1 MNAFTDLFI
10 RRPVLATVVSLLILL
25 IGGVAGL
32 KLQIRQFPQTSNTT
46 ITITTTY
53 PGANADVIKGF
64 VTTPIEQAV
73 ASTDGIDTLVSTSQ
87 QNVSTITLNL
97 RLDANPDRAMSD
109 ALSKVNQARRVL
121 PKDVNDPVIVKQ
133 TGQGTALM
141 YLSFN
146 SNVMS
151 SSQITDYL
159 IRVVQAQLQTVDGVA
174 NAQILG
180 GQTFAMRI
188 WLDPT
193 RMAARGVTPNDV
205 SRALAA
211 NNFISAAGEVK
222 SDYTQISVDAQTS
235 LDSAQAFGKLVIAAH
250 GDGLVRLGDVAT
262 IDLGPQSS
270 DASVTFD
277 GQKAVVIGIY
287 GTTEANPLTVIDGVR
302 AVLPGV
308 QARLPAGL
316 STAIAYDSTEFIRS
330 SIREVAKT
338 LFAAALIVIAI
349 IFLFIGNIRSTIIP
363 IVTIPLSLIGVMM
376 ALLAL
381 GYSINLLTLLAL
393 VLAIGL
399 VVDDAIVVVENIHRH
414 IEDGMTPF
422 DASIRGAHEIAL
434 PVVAMTITLAAVY
447 APIGFVSGVTGA
459 LFREFA
465 FTLAGSVIISGFLA
479 LTLSPMMCS
488 KLLRHETGSAGR
500 FGAFVDRTFDG
511 LRRAY
516 QRRLSSSLNFR
527 ALTLLVL
534 VGVLAMTG
542 VMYLSTPRELA
553 PEEDQGFL
561 IGVTKT
567 PQLANRDYM
576 EHATQRLHDEVKSV
590 PEVEHAFMVNGY
602 PNVRAG
608 FAGMILKPWDQR
620 TRSQKQVL
628 AALGPKF
635 LAVPE
640 AQVQAF
646 APPSLPGSTGGAP
659 MQFVIRTTDDYS
671 TLADVAAKMQDAA
684 RASGLFLFTDV
695 DLKFD
700 TPEYVVGRRRQGQ
713 PHRRQ
718 HGRRRRRAVDHA
730 RRQLRQPVQP
740 ARAQLSG
747 HSAGAARLPP
757 VARMADALPVAHQQR
772 RVRAAVGGGD
782 RHREGAAQRADQ
794 LPAAQF
800 GDAVGRA
807 VPRPHARRGARLPQV
822 EVGGGLPRRLFLRFP
837 GRLASARAGGQRA
850 HLCLRLRVDRH
861 LSRAVGAIR
870 ELPRSVHHSGG
881 AAHRAVRRAA
891 AAQHRRRD
899 GLRHHQHLFADRPGD
914 ADRPDRQARHPDG
927 RFRQQSAGDA
937 GPVAPR
943 RDRRGG
949 VDPPPSDPDDD
960 RGDGRRHGAADHR
973 HRRRRAVALRHR
985 PDDLL
990 RHGDRHDVHAVRHAD
1005 GLHLPR
1011 PRPCGVVGARA
1022 RRRPCR
1028 GGPRRA
1034 ARRVAAGGD
1043 RPDRARGR
1051 RAARRLRRN
1060 PRFDPPR
1067 RPGGG
1072 AQSRFTIGLT
1082 ILFGMAIGTLFVTP
1096 MAYTFLARDHATWM
1110 AKQRAAGRLVA
1121 AHDAPPEGSH
1131 A

>member
-10 RRPVLATVVSLLILL
+10 RRPVLATVVSLLILI

-53 PGANADVIKGF
+53 PGADADVIKGF

-205 SRALAA
+205 SRALAT

-222 SDYTQISVDAQTS
+222 SDYTQISIDAQTS

-308 QARLPAGL
+308 EARLPAGL

-338 LFAAALIVIAI
+338 LIAAALIVIAI

-465 FTLAGSVIISGFLA
+465 FTLAGSVIVSGFLA

-500 FGAFVDRTFDG
+500 FGAFVDRTFEG

-516 QRRLSSSLNFR
+516 QRRLLSSLNFR

-635 LAVPE
+635 LDVPE

-671 TLADVAAKMQDAA
+671 TLADVAAKMQQAA
-684 RASGLFLFTDV
+684 RESGLFLFTDV

-700 TPEYVVGRRRQGQ
+700 TPEYVVSIDADKANRIGVSLADVGAALATMLGGNYVNLFSLQGRSYQVIPQ
-713 PHRRQ
+713 AP
-718 HGRRRRRAVDHA
+718 RAF
-730 RRQLRQPVQP
+730 RLSPEWLTRYQLRTSNGEFAPLSAVATVTEKVQP
-740 ARAQLSG
+740 NGLTSFQQLNSATLSG
-747 HSAGAARLPP
+747 
-757 VARMADALPVAHQQR
+757 
-772 RVRAAVGGGD
+772 
-782 RHREGAAQRADQ
+782 
-794 LPAAQF
+794 
-800 GDAVGRA
+800 
-807 VPRPHARRGARLPQV
+807 VP
-822 EVGGGLPRRLFLRFP
+822 FP
-837 GRLASARAGGQRA
+837 GRTLGEALDFLKSKSAEVFPAGYSYDFQGDSRQLEQEGNALIYVFAFALIVIYLVLSAQYESFRDPFIILVALPTALFGALLPLNIGGVMGFATINIYSQIGLVTLIGLIAKHGILMVDFANHLQETQGLSRRDAIIEAASI
-850 HLCLRLRVDRH
+850 RLRPI
-861 LSRAVGAIR
+861 LMTT
-870 ELPRSVHHSGG
+870 
-881 AAHRAVRRAA
+881 AAM
-891 AAQHRRRD
+891 
-899 GLRHHQHLFADRPGD
+899 
-914 ADRPDRQARHPDG
+914 
-927 RFRQQSAGDA
+927 
-937 GPVAPR
+937 
-943 RDRRGG
+943 
-949 VDPPPSDPDDD
+949 
-960 RGDGRRHGAADHR
+960 
-973 HRRRRAVALRHR
+973 
-985 PDDLL
+985 
-990 RHGDRHDVHAVRHAD
+990 
-1005 GLHLPR
+1005 
-1011 PRPCGVVGARA
+1011 VVGMVPLIMAT
-1022 RRRPCR
+1022 
-1028 GGPRRA
+1028 
-1034 ARRVAAGGD
+1034 VA
-1043 RPDRARGR
+1043 
-1051 RAARRLRRN
+1051 
-1060 PRFDPPR
+1060 
-1067 RPGGG
+1067 G

-1082 ILFGMAIGTLFVTP
+1082 IFFGMAIGTMFTLFVTP
-1096 MAYTFLARDHATWM
+1096 MVYTFLARDHAAWL
-1110 AKQRAAGRLVA
+1110 AKERAAGHVAA